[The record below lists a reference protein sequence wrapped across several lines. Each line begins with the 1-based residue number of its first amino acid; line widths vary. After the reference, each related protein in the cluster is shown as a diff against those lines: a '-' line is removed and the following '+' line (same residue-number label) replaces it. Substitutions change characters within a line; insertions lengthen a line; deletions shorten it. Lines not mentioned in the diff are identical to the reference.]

1 MAFMGRIENPD
12 IRKLAQEFGAVPV
25 RLRPLTKKVVQKTA
39 LDIERDAKLKA
50 PVDTGN
56 LKGSIGHSDLRLGGT
71 DYSVEIGPTANY
83 GVFVERGTSRMAP
96 QPYLG
101 PAADRHEGPFAQA
114 MAQIAEEAL
123 GG

>member
-1 MAFMGRIENPD
+1 MVFFGPIENPGV
-12 IRKLAQEFGAVPV
+12 RALSATLGRVPT
-25 RLRPLTKKVVQKTA
+25 RLRPLAKKVVQKTA

-56 LKGSIGHSDLRLGGT
+56 LKGSIGHSDLRLGGD

-96 QPYLG
+96 QPYMG

-123 GG
+123 DG